1 MVFFFMIL
9 VLFFRSEG
17 VQEFRSSDD
26 SLFAAGTNFQFS
38 IFNFQ
43 FSIRRGLLPPCFQ
56 VPLGDLEAVV
66 VAAYIFYTVALE
78 LGDALGV

>member
-1 MVFFFMIL
+1 MVFLFMIVFL
-9 VLFFRSEG
+9 TMDNRQRTTDNGQWIQVFSFFK
-17 VQEFRSSDD
+17 
-26 SLFAAGTNFQFS
+26 FS

-43 FSIRRGLLPPCFQ
+43 FSISIPCFQ

-66 VAAYIFYTVALE
+66 VAAYIFYTVALK